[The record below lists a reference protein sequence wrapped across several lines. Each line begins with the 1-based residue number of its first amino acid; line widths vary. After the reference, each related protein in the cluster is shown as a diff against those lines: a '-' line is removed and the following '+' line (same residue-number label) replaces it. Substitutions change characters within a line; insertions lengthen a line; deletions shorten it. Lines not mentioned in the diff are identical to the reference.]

1 MNGVIVAHRFLLE
14 PPQARET
21 CETLRF
27 LRQTVDFA
35 EPLVRI
41 TEPFLSVFV
50 FPFSFAVERTVITVD
65 VVVREGE
72 VGTAFRGASACGRAL
87 AWLFDPR
94 HFPAFGS
101 TQQGKERSEW
111 FCREDVFPQFAEG
124 S

>member
-1 MNGVIVAHRFLLE
+1 MIVAHGFFLK
-14 PPQARET
+14 PPEARET

-27 LRQTVDFA
+27 LCQPVDFA

-50 FPFSFAVERTVITVD
+50 LPFGFAVERTVIPVD
-65 VVVREGE
+65 VVVGESE
-72 VGTAFRGASACGRAL
+72 VGTAFGGANACGRAL
-87 AWLFDPR
+87 VRFFDPR
-94 HFPAFGS
+94 HFPTFGPAN
-101 TQQGKERSEW
+101 QGKERGER